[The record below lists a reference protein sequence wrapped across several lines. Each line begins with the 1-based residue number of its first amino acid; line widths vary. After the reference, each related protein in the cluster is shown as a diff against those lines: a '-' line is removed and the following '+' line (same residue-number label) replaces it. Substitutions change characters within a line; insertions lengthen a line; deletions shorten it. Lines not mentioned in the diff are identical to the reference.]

1 MAGTWLETFL
11 GLTGKYVLSFIDKY
25 YFYFIP
31 VILAYGIFLAIS
43 SFNLK
48 RLEKGLIKYILDRTD
63 DILKE
68 NPDTGFISLTEKLDL
83 PLERIIKRYS
93 FFPFISDDSGLWVLK
108 TNIANLRDLLLRDQ
122 RRILLVLNRKGIDF
136 SQEKKRLRENLYLEV
151 IHKISEIKRAR

>member
-31 VILAYGIFLAIS
+31 VILVYGIFLALS

-48 RLEKGLIKYILDRTD
+48 RLEKGLIRYILKRTD
-63 DILKE
+63 YILKE
-68 NPDTGFISLTEKLDL
+68 NPDTGFISLLEKLEL
-83 PLERIIKRYS
+83 SLEDIIKRYS
-93 FFPFISDDSGLWVLK
+93 FFPFISNDSGFWVLR
-108 TNIANLRDLLLRDQ
+108 TNLANTRDLLLKDQ
-122 RRILLVLNRKGIDF
+122 RRILLLLNRKGVTF

-151 IHKISEIKRAR
+151 IHKISESKRTR